1 MWSVARAK
9 SHLSEILRRARAGEP
24 QFIGTQEACVVLSA
38 ENYRRLIADRD
49 HDGRWL
55 TEQAARI
62 GGDLV
67 LPSRDAD
74 RAAVVFED

>member
-38 ENYRRLIADRD
+38 ENYRRLIADHD

-55 TEQAARI
+55 AEQAGRI

-67 LPSRDAD
+67 LPPRDAD
-74 RAAVVFED
+74 RAAIVFED